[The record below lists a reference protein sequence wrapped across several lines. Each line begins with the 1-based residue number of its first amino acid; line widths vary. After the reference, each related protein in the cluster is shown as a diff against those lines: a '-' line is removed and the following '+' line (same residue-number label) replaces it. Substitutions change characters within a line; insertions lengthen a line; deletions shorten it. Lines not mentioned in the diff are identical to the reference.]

1 MLSTYF
7 KRNTTLSEFYKS
19 PAGLYLDEFTDW
31 LSDRGFHTETIRRR
45 IQGTVHFNDWIHV
58 NNIKM
63 ENLAPDVMV
72 SYRQYLK
79 KRGQFSTPD
88 KLIEMLRVS
97 N

>member
-63 ENLAPDVMV
+63 ENLAPDVMKCHCGWGTLI
-72 SYRQYLK
+72 LK
-79 KRGQFSTPD
+79 RLKFIFV
-88 KLIEMLRVS
+88 LIQLKS
-97 N
+97 